1 MYFWKVNEDTFITI
15 AETSTSKYVD
25 RKSVFYA
32 FAIPVD
38 NEDIVDEH
46 LKKLRKKY
54 YDARHICYAFCLNA
68 DKSISRSS
76 DNGEPSGTA
85 GRPMMGVIQS
95 HNLTNILLVA
105 VRYFGGIKLG
115 TSGLIE
121 AYRTVSELA
130 ISQARIITKTEDAT
144 YTFKFDYAQMNKV
157 MSTVKAY
164 KLKVLESSFDMV
176 CYIKVSGPKSAIAEL
191 QTLIADAKE

>member
-1 MYFWKVNEDTFITI
+1 VNEDTFITI
-15 AETSTSKYVD
+15 AEMSTSKYVD

-38 NEDIVDEH
+38 NEDAVDGQ
-46 LKKLRKKY
+46 LKALRKKY
-54 YDARHICYAFCLNA
+54 YDARHVCYAFCLNA

-95 HNLTNILLVA
+95 HNLTNILLVV

-121 AYRTVSELA
+121 AYRTASEQAL
-130 ISQARIITKTEDAT
+130 SQAKIITKTEDDT
-144 YTFKFDYAQMNKV
+144 YTFEFEYIHMNKV
-157 MSTVKAY
+157 MSAVKAY

-176 CYIKVSGPKSAIAEL
+176 CHMKVSGPRSVIAQV
-191 QTLIADAKE
+191 QTLIAKITE